1 MAKIL
6 KIFYF
11 EIMNHNVNINHKN
24 TQDQCLFL
32 ESKNL
37 GKYDIYY
44 ISFLNYCFLLPIKM

>member
-24 TQDQCLFL
+24 REVGVLQRAG
-32 ESKNL
+32 NL
-37 GKYDIYY
+37 YVYLTSHNIPKE
-44 ISFLNYCFLLPIKM
+44 